1 MKVLVLN
8 CGSSSLKYQLFD
20 MTDES
25 VLAKGLVERIGRS
38 DAILTHRPT
47 GKKEFLK
54 TRAILEHGVAIDE
67 VTKALTDPD
76 HGVIQSVDIIDAIGH
91 RIVHGGEK
99 LNRTTLVTKEVRQ
112 GIEDCI
118 ELAPLHNP
126 PHLKGIDAV
135 TKAMPDIPQ
144 AAVFDTAFH
153 STIPPQAYLYA
164 LPYEFYRR
172 YRVRRYGFHGTSH
185 KFVALRTAKLMQRDL
200 TSLKIITC
208 HLGNGASIT
217 AIDRGK
223 SVDTSMGFTPL
234 EGLAM
239 GTRSGD
245 IDPAIIP
252 YIMAKQD
259 VSHGEI
265 DSMLN
270 KHSGLLGITGL
281 SSDMRDIQTAADDGD
296 KRAQKALDVY
306 IYRIRKYI
314 GAYVSAMDGLDAIVF
329 TAGIGE
335 NSPIIREGVCTHLT
349 YFGVDFDV
357 ERNRSAKGE
366 SEITSP
372 SSKVKAWVIPTNE
385 ELMIARETVECCA
398 EAASQ

>member
-1 MKVLVLN
+1 
-8 CGSSSLKYQLFD
+8 

-314 GAYVSAMDGLDAIVF
+314 GAYVSVMDGLDAIVF